1 MMNADTIVEA
11 FPKVKDAVDKLG
23 DLVEDYRSCKSEI
36 SKKLIGSAIEKYA
49 SSVTFGQ

>member
-1 MMNADTIVEA
+1 MNADTIVEA
-11 FPKVKDAVDKLG
+11 FHKVKDAVDKLG

-49 SSVTFGQ
+49 GSVTFGQ